1 MAPKNKAPAK
11 GPSVVELMKAASKL
25 IDARSGSTPAPKAA
39 PPAPDPLSVTPT
51 PATMRFNKKTTPP
64 EAAKKVELEE
74 AVENKR
80 KNDSAAK
87 PSKKVKKHH
96 VDGDNTPPPF
106 EVTWENFNKVREY
119 YQLSHADAT
128 SALLAVLGPTDAGK
142 EVWNQ
147 YPVPE
152 DLEELRAASA
162 EFNRR
167 HVEKAKRA
175 AEHPPVGEK
184 KPKVIKSK
192 GSNVAAR
199 KAELGKKNG
208 NSTNDPDVLAESLGE
223 LPQGTLLDDEALSDA
238 GFSQTGSGSD
248 QPPHPLPDAG
258 KAAVR
263 EEEEYVEPEPVED
276 QEEAGRQVL
285 NEEAIVLCAAKQV
298 PAADEKVEQ
307 RETGMEIQYLS
318 RNLRFGL

>member
-39 PPAPDPLSVTPT
+39 PPVPDPLSVTPT

-74 AVENKR
+74 AVENRR

-128 SALLAVLGPTDAGK
+128 SALLAVLGPTDDGK

-162 EFNRR
+162 ELNRR
-167 HVEKAKRA
+167 HVEKANARCRA
-175 AEHPPVGEK
+175 PTTGREK
-184 KPKVIKSK
+184 AQ
-192 GSNVAAR
+192 GHQ
-199 KAELGKKNG
+199 EQGFECCC
-208 NSTNDPDVLAESLGE
+208 TESG
-223 LPQGTLLDDEALSDA
+223 A
-238 GFSQTGSGSD
+238 G
-248 QPPHPLPDAG
+248 
-258 KAAVR
+258 
-263 EEEEYVEPEPVED
+263 
-276 QEEAGRQVL
+276 QEE
-285 NEEAIVLCAAKQV
+285 
-298 PAADEKVEQ
+298 
-307 RETGMEIQYLS
+307 
-318 RNLRFGL
+318 